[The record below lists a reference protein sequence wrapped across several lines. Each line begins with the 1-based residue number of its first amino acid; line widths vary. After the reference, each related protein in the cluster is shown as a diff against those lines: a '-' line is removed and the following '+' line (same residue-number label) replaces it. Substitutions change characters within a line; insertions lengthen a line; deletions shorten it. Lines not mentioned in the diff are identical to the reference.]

1 MAEIQLMTPD
11 AVCKALAISPTTLWR
26 LSKCGQLVPNQ
37 LADALMEI
45 RSGLGEQFALDQK
58 RWAKDERD
66 SK

>member
-1 MAEIQLMTPD
+1 MGTYWARIRSNLGTPH
-11 AVCKALAISPTTLWR
+11 
-26 LSKCGQLVPNQ
+26 Q

-45 RSGLGEQFALDQK
+45 QSGLGEQFRLDQK